1 MNIDFRNEK
10 SEKIEVDS
18 IICNNRLGK
27 TMLGITKKEKS
38 TYITKTHFSKEIKV
52 IYD

>member
-1 MNIDFRNEK
+1 MKSQKKLKLIALYATID
-10 SEKIEVDS
+10 S
-18 IICNNRLGK
+18 GK